1 MGSARRALPAP
12 SLPPTKINCAEPE
25 QTIKNKVGD
34 IVTAALSS
42 FPANTA
48 VRIGAGLPGG

>member
-34 IVTAALSS
+34 IITAALSS

-48 VRIGAGLPGG
+48 VCIGARLPVG